1 MIEMINEVV
10 ALVGR
15 LMIYSGMFIA
25 SLYFVNQADK
35 AKSKGKFIFLSLL
48 ALIIPCFFAAFRGEK
63 VGTDVLQY
71 AKPYYLEALNSSSL
85 QSFLL
90 QGSAETGYEVFVF
103 VITKIFKN
111 FNAILFFTEALII
124 CPIYIVAIKN
134 RKNCSMWVT
143 LLVYYMIFYIAS
155 FNFMRQSIAAAL
167 LLLAYFELVEKKW
180 LKFIILILLAQS
192 FHNTAFI
199 GLAVI
204 LFGIWFYRIQSKQ
217 LRILV
222 FVISCIL
229 LIAVLQSWQNIL
241 MWAINDVNILPRRFI
256 TYINIFAGGHNKNS
270 YYFILTKSNYV
281 ELIFRWILYV
291 VPLFL
296 CKYSKRQSNLY
307 NSANIILLMSVVVYT
322 VLFVLFH
329 TSYAVRITWYM
340 EYFFIVWLPM
350 SYSKLRENNVKFG
363 VVHRNTA
370 CMFIA
375 ILGYWFCGYMILGWH
390 GTLPFYF
397 SFQ

>member
-134 RKNCSMWVT
+134 RKNCPMWVT

-350 SYSKLRENNVKFG
+350 SYSKFQENNVKFG
-363 VVHRNTA
+363 VVHRDTA
-370 CMFIA
+370 CMFMA

>member
-134 RKNCSMWVT
+134 RKNCPMWVT

-322 VLFVLFH
+322 GLFVLFH

>member
-134 RKNCSMWVT
+134 RKNCPMWVT

>member
-1 MIEMINEVV
+1 MINEVV

-48 ALIIPCFFAAFRGEK
+48 ALIIPSFFAAFRGEK

-134 RKNCSMWVT
+134 RKNCPMWVT

>member
-134 RKNCSMWVT
+134 RKNCPMWVT

-192 FHNTAFI
+192 FHNTVFI

>member
-35 AKSKGKFIFLSLL
+35 AKSKEKFIFLSLL

-111 FNAILFFTEALII
+111 FTAILFFTEALII

-134 RKNCSMWVT
+134 RKNCPMWVT

-229 LIAVLQSWQNIL
+229 LIVVLQSWQNIL

-270 YYFILTKSNYV
+270 YYFLLTKSNYV

-340 EYFFIVWLPM
+340 EYFFIVWSPM

-370 CMFIA
+370 CMFIT

>member
-134 RKNCSMWVT
+134 RKNCPMWVT

-363 VVHRNTA
+363 VFHRNTA

>member
-134 RKNCSMWVT
+134 RKNCPMWVT

-340 EYFFIVWLPM
+340 ECFFIVWLPM

>member
-134 RKNCSMWVT
+134 RKNCPMWVT

-204 LFGIWFYRIQSKQ
+204 LFGIWFYRIRSKQ

-229 LIAVLQSWQNIL
+229 LIVVLQSWQNIL

-270 YYFILTKSNYV
+270 YYFLLTKSNYV

-363 VVHRNTA
+363 VVHGNTA
-370 CMFIA
+370 CMFIT

>member
-1 MIEMINEVV
+1 MINEVV

-15 LMIYSGMFIA
+15 LTVYSGMFIA

-35 AKSKGKFIFLSLL
+35 TKSKRKFILLSLL
-48 ALIIPCFFAAFRGEK
+48 ALIIPCLFAAFRGEK

-71 AKPYYLEALNSSSL
+71 AKPYYLGALNSSGL
-85 QSFLL
+85 QSFLI
-90 QGSAETGYEVFVF
+90 QGSAETGYELFMF
-103 VITKIFKN
+103 FITKIFKN
-111 FNAILFFTEALII
+111 FTAILFFTEALII
-124 CPIYIVAIKN
+124 GPIYIVAIKN
-134 RKNCSMWVT
+134 RKNCPMWVT
-143 LLVYYMIFYIAS
+143 VLVYYMIFYIAS

-180 LKFIILILLAQS
+180 IKFIILISLAQS

-199 GLAVI
+199 GIAII
-204 LFGIWFYRIQSKQ
+204 LFGVWFYKIQSKQ
-217 LRILV
+217 LRIFV
-222 FVISCIL
+222 FTISCIF
-229 LIAVLQSWQNIL
+229 LIVALQGWQNIL

-256 TYINIFAGGHNKNS
+256 TYINIFTGGQNQNS
-270 YYFILTKSNYV
+270 YYFFLTTSNYI
-281 ELIFRWILYV
+281 ELFFRWILYLI
-291 VPLFL
+291 PLFC
-296 CKYSKRQSNLY
+296 CKHSKRQSNLY

-350 SYSKLRENNVKFG
+350 SYSKLQENNVKFG
-363 VVHRNTA
+363 VVHRNTV
-370 CMFIA
+370 CMFMT

-397 SFQ
+397 SF

>member
-1 MIEMINEVV
+1 MINEVV

>member
-134 RKNCSMWVT
+134 RKNCPMWVT

-281 ELIFRWILYV
+281 ELIFKWILYV

>member
-134 RKNCSMWVT
+134 RKNCPMWVT

-204 LFGIWFYRIQSKQ
+204 LFGIWFYRTERKQ

>member
-71 AKPYYLEALNSSSL
+71 AKPYYLEALNLSSL

-134 RKNCSMWVT
+134 RKNCPMWVT

>member
-1 MIEMINEVV
+1 MINEVV

-134 RKNCSMWVT
+134 RKNCPMWVT